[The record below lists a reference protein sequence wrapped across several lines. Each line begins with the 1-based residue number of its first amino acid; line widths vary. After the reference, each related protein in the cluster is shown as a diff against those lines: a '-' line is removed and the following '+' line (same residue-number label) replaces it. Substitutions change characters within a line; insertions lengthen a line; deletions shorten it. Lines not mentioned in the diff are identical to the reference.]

1 MNDRVVGLHCSN
13 GFYEFDSHTTTN
25 IQTKYDPYWIILM
38 NKNNNMYEAIQ
49 HYQVYKQKQNKL
61 KLAKQ
66 EMDKFITKLITKNGT
81 TKY

>member
-1 MNDRVVGLHCSN
+1 
-13 GFYEFDSHTTTN
+13 
-25 IQTKYDPYWIILM
+25 M
-38 NKNNNMYEAIQ
+38 NKDNNMYEAIQ

-66 EMDKFITKLITKNGT
+66 EMDKFITKLITRNGT